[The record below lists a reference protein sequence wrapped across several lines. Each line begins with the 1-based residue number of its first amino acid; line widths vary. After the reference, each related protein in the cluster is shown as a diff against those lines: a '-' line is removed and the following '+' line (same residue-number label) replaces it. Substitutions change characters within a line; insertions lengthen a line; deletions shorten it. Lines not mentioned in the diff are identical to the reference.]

1 MQISNYID
9 ALINNVNN
17 TRFWKFNYSRFTS
30 VRTPLVRLEIR
41 IIIIDHMSTIRNN
54 ENSLNKTKNHTIKEY
69 YYT

>member
-1 MQISNYID
+1 MSIILDFGNSV
-9 ALINNVNN
+9 A
-17 TRFWKFNYSRFTS
+17 S